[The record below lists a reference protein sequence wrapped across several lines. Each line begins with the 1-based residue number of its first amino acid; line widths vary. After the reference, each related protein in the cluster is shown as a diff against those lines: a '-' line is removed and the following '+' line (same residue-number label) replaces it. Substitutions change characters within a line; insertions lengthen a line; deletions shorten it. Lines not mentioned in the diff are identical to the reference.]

1 MRIGTE
7 SKCGVTVPIPSGTG
21 KTISPHAFIK
31 LPELPDLV
39 LAALEEIGTQDKPW
53 HLGTSSLLEEAHM
66 ALPSRASSLMG
77 AGVTALAF
85 VKGELC
91 DCCPPV
97 FWGRSKVPSWQE
109 WEFRCLQAQELG
121 DGQ

>member
-1 MRIGTE
+1 M
-7 SKCGVTVPIPSGTG
+7 TVPVPSGTG
-21 KTISPHAFIK
+21 KTISPHAFIEF
-31 LPELPDLV
+31 PERPALV
-39 LAALEEIGTQDKPW
+39 LAALGEVGTQDKPW
-53 HLGTSSLLEEAHM
+53 RLGTPTLLEEARV

-77 AGVTALAF
+77 AGVIALAF

-97 FWGRSKVPSWQE
+97 CWGRSKAPSWQE
-109 WEFRCLQAQELG
+109 REFRCRQAQELG